1 MALRVTCAAYL
12 SDGNKLMIFSSMA
25 LYYRDTHTQLSLIFT
40 IEGLRNGDGT
50 RQKRKHAEKQI
61 GR

>member
-1 MALRVTCAAYL
+1 MVAHSNNT
-12 SDGNKLMIFSSMA
+12 DGNKLMIFSSMA
-25 LYYRDTHTQLSLIFT
+25 LYYRDTYIDSQLSLIFT
-40 IEGLRNGDGT
+40 IEGLRSGDGT

>member
-1 MALRVTCAAYL
+1 
-12 SDGNKLMIFSSMA
+12 MIFSSMA
-25 LYYRDTHTQLSLIFT
+25 LYYRDTYIDSQLSLIFT
-40 IEGLRNGDGT
+40 IEELRNGDGK